1 MMTHRLTTRT
11 AWLLATAAIAL
22 PQPALSQEAGPQDA
36 NSQKAG
42 PTPEVALGD
51 IVVTAQ
57 RRSERLQDV
66 PIAVTAIDARA
77 IQNRQMTTLVDIMS
91 TVPNL
96 HASNN
101 IGQGSA
107 TTVFIRG
114 VGETESIV
122 TIDPPVGFYI
132 DDVVIARQG
141 VNNMALFDVERIE
154 VLRGPQGTLYG
165 RNTSAGAVKIV
176 TVKPQFENGFTG
188 EASYGR
194 FNTWSLKGSGNIAL
208 SDSTAFRL
216 TALVGDGDGDTY
228 NRVLDKQVNGTKT
241 LGFRGA
247 LRFEPSDDL
256 EINLS
261 ADWARGIQ
269 NGRYGFDVS
278 GILRPPADSVYISS
292 TGTDIRNVGK
302 AWGLNATIDYKLSD
316 DLSLK
321 SITAYRATTQ
331 NYNLDLT
338 DQPVSLYTL
347 YTDND
352 TGQFTQEFQLTGN
365 GFDDRL
371 EFVAGLYYFNERS
384 TAFIG
389 DYIFS
394 SLFFRKD
401 IRVGTDAYAGFVQGS
416 WKFND
421 TLSLIL
427 GGRLTHEKKFIDIA
441 AIGDFSGT
449 DFKFAPFPGIPLF
462 DNSTVCGTISP
473 SRPDRP
479 VACDLSVTRFTPRVG
494 LEYKPDADLLL
505 YATWTRGFKSGGW
518 STRVNTGAEFFDFD
532 PETID
537 SFELGLKSTVAGGRG
552 TVNLT
557 GFYYDYKNRFNS
569 GTSPSGSFGIAIS
582 DAKIYGIEVETNW
595 QLADG
600 IRAFGNA
607 AWQGNEVS
615 RPAAATIILGD
626 RLQRTP
632 SFQAS
637 VGINVDKPVADR
649 VNLIAN
655 ADYSYMGKHFV
666 SPQNFPSTE
675 TGPVNIVNAALG
687 LRLDERYELIAG
699 CKNCFGDEYFNQ
711 ALPFPAFGF
720 VTIYPNA
727 RSSWT
732 LTARV
737 RF

>member
-1 MMTHRLTTRT
+1 MTMPRLTTRT
-11 AWLLATAAIAL
+11 ACLLASAAIAL
-22 PQPALSQEAGPQDA
+22 PQAAFAQVAAPAA
-36 NSQKAG
+36 
-42 PTPEVALGD
+42 EVALGD

-57 RRSERLQDV
+57 RRAERLQDV

-77 IQNRQMTTLVDIMS
+77 IENRQMTSLVDIMS

-165 RNTSAGAVKIV
+165 RNTSAGAVKII

-208 SDSTAFRL
+208 SDSSAVRL

-247 LRFEPSDDL
+247 ARFQPGDDL

-278 GILRPPADSVYISS
+278 GILRPPADSIYVSS
-292 TGTDIRNVGK
+292 TGTDVRNVGK
-302 AWGLNATIDYKLSD
+302 AWGLHGTLEYKLSD
-316 DLSLK
+316 TLSLK

-331 NYNLDLT
+331 RYGLDLT
-338 DQPVSLYTL
+338 DQPVSLYVL

-352 TGQFTQEFQLTGN
+352 TGQFTQEFQLTGS
-365 GFDDRL
+365 GLDDRL
-371 EFVAGLYYFNERS
+371 EFVAGLFYFNERS

-401 IRVGTDAYAGFVQGS
+401 IRIGTDAYAGFAQGS
-416 WKFND
+416 YKLSDSF
-421 TLSLIL
+421 SLIL
-427 GGRLTHEKKFIDIA
+427 GGRLTHEKKFIDITTIA
-441 AIGDFSGT
+441 DFTGR
-449 DFKFAPFPGIPLF
+449 DFQYTPFAGIPIF

-473 SRPDRP
+473 SRPERP
-479 VACDLSVTRFTPRVG
+479 VACNLSVTRFTPRVG
-494 LEYKPDADLLL
+494 LEFKPDQDLLVF
-505 YATWTRGFKSGGW
+505 ATWTRGFKSGGW
-518 STRVNTGAEFFDFD
+518 SARVTAADEFFDFD
-532 PETID
+532 PETLD
-537 SFELGLKSTVAGGRG
+537 SFELGLKSTVASGRG

-557 GFYYDYKNRFNS
+557 GFYYDYKNIFNT
-569 GTSPSGSFGIAIS
+569 GTAPNGSFGIAIS
-582 DAKIYGIEVETNW
+582 DAKIYGIELETNW

-600 IRAFGNA
+600 VRAFGNL
-607 AWQGNEVS
+607 AWQGNDLA
-615 RPAAATIILGD
+615 RPAAATIVLGD

-632 SFQAS
+632 SWQGS
-637 VGINVDKPVADR
+637 VGINVDRPVSNR
-649 VNLIAN
+649 VNILAN

-675 TGPVNIVNAALG
+675 TGPVNIVNASVG
-687 LRLDERYELIAG
+687 VRLDDRFDITAG

-720 VTIYPNA
+720 VTVYPNA

-732 LTARV
+732 ITARA

>member
-1 MMTHRLTTRT
+1 MTRPRSAVAMTL
-11 AWLLATAAIAL
+11 LLAGAA
-22 PQPALSQEAGPQDA
+22 PVFGQEAAPA
-36 NSQKAG
+36 APASA
-42 PTPEVALGD
+42 TEVGISD

-66 PIAVTAIDARA
+66 PIAVTAIDARS
-77 IQNRQMTTLVDIMS
+77 IENRQMTNLVDIMS

-132 DDVVIARQG
+132 DDVVVARQG

-176 TVKPQFENGFTG
+176 TVKPQFENGFVG

-194 FNTWSLKGSGNIAL
+194 FNTWSMKGSGNIKL
-208 SDSTAFRL
+208 SDTSAVRF
-216 TALVGDGDGDTY
+216 TALVGDGDGDTF
-228 NRVLDKQVNGTKT
+228 NRVLNKQVNGTRT

-247 LRFEPSDDL
+247 LRIEPDDDL
-256 EINLS
+256 EINVS
-261 ADWARGIQ
+261 ADWARGIE

-278 GILRPPADSVYISS
+278 GILRPPADSIYISS
-292 TGTDIRNVGK
+292 SGTDTRNVGT
-302 AWGLNATIDYKLSD
+302 AWGLNGTIDYQLSD
-316 DLSLK
+316 TLALK
-321 SITAYRATTQ
+321 SITGYRATTQ
-331 NYNLDLT
+331 RYNLDLT
-338 DQPVSLYTL
+338 DQPVSLYVL

-352 TGQFTQEFQLTGN
+352 TGQFTQELQLTGS

-371 EFVAGLYYFNERS
+371 QFVAGLFYFNERS

-401 IRVGTDAYAGFVQGS
+401 IRVGTDSYAAFAQGTY
-416 WKFND
+416 KLTD
-421 TLSLIL
+421 TLSLIA
-427 GGRLTHEKKFIDIA
+427 GGRLTHETKFIDISTVA
-441 AIGDFSGT
+441 DFSGT
-449 DFKFAPFPGIPLF
+449 DFQFEPFAGIPIF
-462 DNSTVCGTISP
+462 DNGTVCGQTSA
-473 SRPDRP
+473 SRPERP
-479 VACDLSVTRFTPRVG
+479 VDCNLKATRFTPRLG
-494 LEYKPDADLLL
+494 LEFKPDADMLLF
-505 YATWTRGFKSGGW
+505 ATWTRGFKAGGW
-518 STRVNTGAEFFDFD
+518 SARVTAAEEFFDFD
-532 PETID
+532 PETLD
-537 SFELGLKSTVAGGRG
+537 SFELGLKSTVAGGKG
-552 TVNLT
+552 TVNVT
-557 GFYYDYKNRFNS
+557 GFYYDYQNIFNT
-569 GTSPSGSFGIAIS
+569 GTAPNGSFGIAVS
-582 DAKIYGIEVETNW
+582 DAKMYGIELETNW
-595 QLADG
+595 QLAPG
-600 IRAFGNA
+600 VRAFGNL
-607 AWQGNEVS
+607 AWQGNDLA
-615 RPAAATIILGD
+615 RPAAATIVLGE

-632 SFQAS
+632 SWQGS
-637 VGINVDKPVADR
+637 VGINVDRPVSER

-655 ADYSYMGKHFV
+655 ADYSYMGRHFV
-666 SPQNFPSTE
+666 SPQNFPSTR
-675 TGPVNIVNAALG
+675 TGPVNLVNAAIG
-687 LRLDERYELIAG
+687 MRLDDRIDLTAG

-720 VTIYPNA
+720 VTVYPNA
-727 RSSWT
+727 RSNWT
-732 LTARV
+732 ITARA

>member
-1 MMTHRLTTRT
+1 MTMPRLTTCT
-11 AWLLATAAIAL
+11 ACLLASAAIVL
-22 PQPALSQEAGPQDA
+22 PQAAFAQDA
-36 NSQKAG
+36 A
-42 PTPEVALGD
+42 PAAEVALGD

-57 RRSERLQDV
+57 RRAERLQDV

-77 IQNRQMTTLVDIMS
+77 IENRQMTSLVDIMS

-165 RNTSAGAVKIV
+165 RNTSAGAVKII

-208 SDSTAFRL
+208 SDSSAVRL

-247 LRFEPSDDL
+247 ARFQPGDDL

-278 GILRPPADSVYISS
+278 GILRPPADSIYVSS
-292 TGTDIRNVGK
+292 TGTDVRNVGK
-302 AWGLNATIDYKLSD
+302 AWGLHGTLEYKLSD
-316 DLSLK
+316 TLSLK

-331 NYNLDLT
+331 RYGLDLT
-338 DQPVSLYTL
+338 DQPVSLYVL

-352 TGQFTQEFQLTGN
+352 TGQFTQEFQLTGS
-365 GFDDRL
+365 GLDDRL
-371 EFVAGLYYFNERS
+371 EFVAGLFYFNERS

-401 IRVGTDAYAGFVQGS
+401 IRIGTDAYAGFAQGS
-416 WKFND
+416 YKLSDSF
-421 TLSLIL
+421 SLIL
-427 GGRLTHEKKFIDIA
+427 GGRLTHEKKFIDITTIA
-441 AIGDFSGT
+441 DFTGT
-449 DFKFAPFPGIPLF
+449 DFQFTPFAGIPIF

-473 SRPDRP
+473 SRPERP
-479 VACDLSVTRFTPRVG
+479 VACNLSVTRFTPRVG
-494 LEYKPDADLLL
+494 LEFKPDQDLLVF
-505 YATWTRGFKSGGW
+505 ATWTRGFKSGGW
-518 STRVNTGAEFFDFD
+518 SARVTAAEEFFDFD
-532 PETID
+532 PETLD

-557 GFYYDYKNRFNS
+557 GFYYDYKNIFNT
-569 GTSPSGSFGIAIS
+569 GTAPNGSFGIAIS
-582 DAKIYGIEVETNW
+582 DAKIYGIELETNW

-600 IRAFGNA
+600 VRAFGNL
-607 AWQGNEVS
+607 AWQGNDLA
-615 RPAAATIILGD
+615 RPAAATILLGD
-626 RLQRTP
+626 RMQRTP
-632 SFQAS
+632 SWQGS
-637 VGINVDKPVADR
+637 VGINVDRPVSNR
-649 VNLIAN
+649 VNILAN

-675 TGPVNIVNAALG
+675 TGPVNIVNASAG
-687 LRLDERYELIAG
+687 VRLDDRFDITAG

-711 ALPFPAFGF
+711 ALPFPSFGF
-720 VTIYPNA
+720 VTVYPNA

-732 LTARV
+732 ITARA

>member
-1 MMTHRLTTRT
+1 MTMPRLTTRT
-11 AWLLATAAIAL
+11 ACLLASAAFAL
-22 PQPALSQEAGPQDA
+22 PQAAFAQVAAPAA
-36 NSQKAG
+36 
-42 PTPEVALGD
+42 EVALGD

-57 RRSERLQDV
+57 RRAERLQDV

-77 IQNRQMTTLVDIMS
+77 IENRQMTSLVDIMS

-165 RNTSAGAVKIV
+165 RNTSAGAVKII

-208 SDSTAFRL
+208 SDSSAVRL

-247 LRFEPSDDL
+247 ARFQPGDDL

-278 GILRPPADSVYISS
+278 GILRPPADSIYVSS
-292 TGTDIRNVGK
+292 TGTDVRNVGK
-302 AWGLNATIDYKLSD
+302 AWGLHGTLEYKLSD
-316 DLSLK
+316 TLSLK

-331 NYNLDLT
+331 RYGLDLT
-338 DQPVSLYTL
+338 DQPVSLYVL

-352 TGQFTQEFQLTGN
+352 TGQFTQEFQLTGS
-365 GFDDRL
+365 GLDDRL
-371 EFVAGLYYFNERS
+371 EFVAGLFYFNERS

-401 IRVGTDAYAGFVQGS
+401 IRIGTDAYAGFAQGS
-416 WKFND
+416 YKLSDSF
-421 TLSLIL
+421 SLIL
-427 GGRLTHEKKFIDIA
+427 GGRLTHEKKFIDITTIA
-441 AIGDFSGT
+441 DFTGR
-449 DFKFAPFPGIPLF
+449 DFQYTPFAGIPIF

-473 SRPDRP
+473 SRPERP
-479 VACDLSVTRFTPRVG
+479 VACNLSVTRFTPRVG
-494 LEYKPDADLLL
+494 LEFKPDQDLLVF
-505 YATWTRGFKSGGW
+505 ATWTRGFKSGGW
-518 STRVNTGAEFFDFD
+518 SARVTAADEFFDFD
-532 PETID
+532 PETLD
-537 SFELGLKSTVAGGRG
+537 SFELGLKSTVASGRG

-557 GFYYDYKNRFNS
+557 GFYYDYKNIFNT
-569 GTSPSGSFGIAIS
+569 GTAPNGSFGIAIS
-582 DAKIYGIEVETNW
+582 DAKIYGIELETNW

-600 IRAFGNA
+600 VRAFGNL
-607 AWQGNEVS
+607 AWQGNDLA
-615 RPAAATIILGD
+615 RPAAATIVLGD

-632 SFQAS
+632 SWQGS
-637 VGINVDKPVADR
+637 VGINVDRPVSNR
-649 VNLIAN
+649 VNILAN

-675 TGPVNIVNAALG
+675 TGPVNIVNASVG
-687 LRLDERYELIAG
+687 VRLDDRFDITAG

-720 VTIYPNA
+720 VTVYPNA

-732 LTARV
+732 ITARA

>member
-1 MMTHRLTTRT
+1 MTTTPIIGSAT
-11 AWLLATAAIAL
+11 VLLASTAIAFSA
-22 PQPALSQEAGPQDA
+22 PSQAQEAGTVA
-36 NSQKAG
+36 EAG
-42 PTPEVALGD
+42 IAD

-57 RRSERLQDV
+57 RREERLQDV
-66 PIAVTAIDARA
+66 PVAVTAIDARA
-77 IQNRQMTTLVDIMS
+77 IQSRQMTQLVDIMS

-122 TIDPPVGFYI
+122 SIDPPVGFYI

-208 SDSTAFRL
+208 NDSSAVRL

-228 NRVLDKQVNGTKT
+228 NRVLDRNVNGTNT

-247 LRFEPSDDL
+247 LRFQPGDDL

-261 ADWARGIQ
+261 ADWARGIE

-278 GILRPPADSVYISS
+278 GILRPPADSIYISS
-292 TGTDIRNVGK
+292 TGTDVRNVGK
-302 AWGLNATIDYKLSD
+302 AWGLNGTIEYALSD
-316 DLSLK
+316 TLALK

-331 NYNLDLT
+331 RYNLDLT

-352 TGQFTQEFQLTGN
+352 TGQFTQELQLTGS

-401 IRVGTDAYAGFVQGS
+401 LRVATDAYAGFAQGS
-416 WKFND
+416 YKLTD
-421 TLSLIL
+421 RLSLIL
-427 GGRLTHEKKFIDIA
+427 GGRLTHEKKSIDITTIA
-441 AIGDFSGT
+441 DFTGT
-449 DFKFAPFPGIPLF
+449 DFRFEPFAGIPIF
-462 DNSTVCGTISP
+462 DNSTVCGVTSP
-473 SRPDRP
+473 SRPERP
-479 VACDLSVTRFTPRVG
+479 VACELSVTRFTPRVG
-494 LEYKPDADLLL
+494 LDFKPNDDLLV

-518 STRVNTGAEFFDFD
+518 SARVNSAAEFFDFD

-537 SFELGLKSTVAGGRG
+537 SFELGLKSTVADGRG

-557 GFYYDYKNRFNS
+557 GFYYDYQNRFNS
-569 GTSPSGSFGIAIS
+569 GTSPDGGFGIAIS
-582 DAKIYGIEVETNW
+582 DAKIYGIELETNW
-595 QLADG
+595 QLAPG
-600 IRAFGNA
+600 VRAFGNA
-607 AWQGNEVS
+607 AWQGNDLET
-615 RPAAATIILGD
+615 PAAATIILGD

-632 SFQAS
+632 SFQAA
-637 VGINVDKPVADR
+637 VGVNVDRPVADR

-666 SPQNFPSTE
+666 SPQNFPMTE

-687 LRLDERYELIAG
+687 VRLDERYELIAG
-699 CKNCFGDEYFNQ
+699 CKNCFGEEYFNQ

-727 RSSWT
+727 RSNWT

>member
-1 MMTHRLTTRT
+1 MTMPRLTTCT
-11 AWLLATAAIAL
+11 ACLLASAAIAL
-22 PQPALSQEAGPQDA
+22 PQAAFAQVAAPAA
-36 NSQKAG
+36 
-42 PTPEVALGD
+42 EVALGD

-57 RRSERLQDV
+57 RRAERLQDV

-77 IQNRQMTTLVDIMS
+77 IENRQMTSLVDIMS

-165 RNTSAGAVKIV
+165 RNTSAGAVKII

-208 SDSTAFRL
+208 SDSSAVRL

-247 LRFEPSDDL
+247 ARFQPGDDL

-278 GILRPPADSVYISS
+278 GILRPPADSIYVSS
-292 TGTDIRNVGK
+292 TGTDVRNVGK
-302 AWGLNATIDYKLSD
+302 AWGLHGTLEYKLSD
-316 DLSLK
+316 TLSLK

-331 NYNLDLT
+331 RYGLDLT
-338 DQPVSLYTL
+338 DQPVSLYVL

-352 TGQFTQEFQLTGN
+352 TGQFTQEFQLTGS
-365 GFDDRL
+365 GLDDRL
-371 EFVAGLYYFNERS
+371 EFVAGLFYFNERS

-401 IRVGTDAYAGFVQGS
+401 IRIGTDAYAGFAQGS
-416 WKFND
+416 YKLSDSF
-421 TLSLIL
+421 SLIL
-427 GGRLTHEKKFIDIA
+427 GGRLTHEKKFIDITTIA
-441 AIGDFSGT
+441 DFTGR
-449 DFKFAPFPGIPLF
+449 DFQYTPFAGIPIF

-473 SRPDRP
+473 SRPERP
-479 VACDLSVTRFTPRVG
+479 VACNLSVTRFTPRVG
-494 LEYKPDADLLL
+494 LEFKPDQDLLVF
-505 YATWTRGFKSGGW
+505 ATWTRGFKSGGW
-518 STRVNTGAEFFDFD
+518 SARVTAADEFFDFD
-532 PETID
+532 PETLD
-537 SFELGLKSTVAGGRG
+537 SFELGLKSTVASGRG

-557 GFYYDYKNRFNS
+557 GFYYDYKNIFNT
-569 GTSPSGSFGIAIS
+569 GTAPNGSFGIAIS
-582 DAKIYGIEVETNW
+582 DAKIYGIELETNW

-600 IRAFGNA
+600 VRAFGNL
-607 AWQGNEVS
+607 AWQGNDLA
-615 RPAAATIILGD
+615 RPAAATIVLGD

-632 SFQAS
+632 SWQGS
-637 VGINVDKPVADR
+637 VGINVDRPVSNR
-649 VNLIAN
+649 VNILAN

-675 TGPVNIVNAALG
+675 TGPVNIVNASVGA
-687 LRLDERYELIAG
+687 RLDDRFDITAG

-720 VTIYPNA
+720 VTVYPNA

-732 LTARV
+732 ITARA

>member
-1 MMTHRLTTRT
+1 MTMPRLTTCT
-11 AWLLATAAIAL
+11 ACLLASAAIAL
-22 PQPALSQEAGPQDA
+22 PQAAFAQVAAPAA
-36 NSQKAG
+36 
-42 PTPEVALGD
+42 EVALGD

-57 RRSERLQDV
+57 RRAERLQDV

-77 IQNRQMTTLVDIMS
+77 IENRQMTSLVDIMS

-165 RNTSAGAVKIV
+165 RNTSAGAVKII

-208 SDSTAFRL
+208 SDSSAVRL

-247 LRFEPSDDL
+247 ARFQPGDDL

-278 GILRPPADSVYISS
+278 GILRPPADSIYVSS
-292 TGTDIRNVGK
+292 TGTDVRNVGK
-302 AWGLNATIDYKLSD
+302 AWGLHGTLEYKLSD
-316 DLSLK
+316 MLSLK

-331 NYNLDLT
+331 RYGLDLT
-338 DQPVSLYTL
+338 DQPVSLYVL

-352 TGQFTQEFQLTGN
+352 TGQFTQEFQLTGS
-365 GFDDRL
+365 GLDDRL
-371 EFVAGLYYFNERS
+371 EFVAGLFYFNERS

-401 IRVGTDAYAGFVQGS
+401 IRIGTDAYAGFAQGS
-416 WKFND
+416 YKLSDSF
-421 TLSLIL
+421 SLIL
-427 GGRLTHEKKFIDIA
+427 GGRLTHEKKFIDITTIA
-441 AIGDFSGT
+441 DFTGR
-449 DFKFAPFPGIPLF
+449 DFQYTPFAGIPIF

-473 SRPDRP
+473 SRPERP
-479 VACDLSVTRFTPRVG
+479 VACNLSVTRFTPRVG
-494 LEYKPDADLLL
+494 LEFKPDQDLLVF
-505 YATWTRGFKSGGW
+505 ATWTRGFKSGGW
-518 STRVNTGAEFFDFD
+518 SARVTAADEFFDFD
-532 PETID
+532 PETLD
-537 SFELGLKSTVAGGRG
+537 SFELGLKSTVASGRG

-557 GFYYDYKNRFNS
+557 GFYYDYKNIFNT
-569 GTSPSGSFGIAIS
+569 GTAPNGSFGIAIS
-582 DAKIYGIEVETNW
+582 DAKIYGIELETNW

-600 IRAFGNA
+600 VRAFGNL
-607 AWQGNEVS
+607 AWQGNDLA
-615 RPAAATIILGD
+615 RPAAATIVLGD

-632 SFQAS
+632 SWQGS
-637 VGINVDKPVADR
+637 VGINVDRPVSNR
-649 VNLIAN
+649 VNILAN

-675 TGPVNIVNAALG
+675 TGPVNIVNASVGA
-687 LRLDERYELIAG
+687 RLDDRFDITAG

-720 VTIYPNA
+720 VTVYPNA

-732 LTARV
+732 ITARA

>member
-1 MMTHRLTTRT
+1 MTMPRLTTCT
-11 AWLLATAAIAL
+11 ACLLASAAIAL
-22 PQPALSQEAGPQDA
+22 PQAAFAQVAAPAA
-36 NSQKAG
+36 
-42 PTPEVALGD
+42 EVALGD

-57 RRSERLQDV
+57 RRAERLQDV

-77 IQNRQMTTLVDIMS
+77 IENRQMTSLVDIMS

-165 RNTSAGAVKIV
+165 RNTSAGAVKII

-208 SDSTAFRL
+208 SDSSAVRL

-247 LRFEPSDDL
+247 ARFQPGDDL

-278 GILRPPADSVYISS
+278 GILRPPADSIYVSS
-292 TGTDIRNVGK
+292 TGTDVRNVGK
-302 AWGLNATIDYKLSD
+302 AWGLHGTLEYKLSD
-316 DLSLK
+316 TLSLK

-331 NYNLDLT
+331 RYGLDLT
-338 DQPVSLYTL
+338 DQPVSLYVL

-352 TGQFTQEFQLTGN
+352 TGQFTQEFQLTGS
-365 GFDDRL
+365 GLDDRL
-371 EFVAGLYYFNERS
+371 EFVAGLFYFNERS

-401 IRVGTDAYAGFVQGS
+401 IRIGTDAYAGFAQGS
-416 WKFND
+416 YKLSDSF
-421 TLSLIL
+421 SLIL
-427 GGRLTHEKKFIDIA
+427 GGRLTHEKKFIDITTIA
-441 AIGDFSGT
+441 DFTGR
-449 DFKFAPFPGIPLF
+449 DFQYTPFAGIPIF

-473 SRPDRP
+473 SRPERP
-479 VACDLSVTRFTPRVG
+479 VACNLSVTRFTPRVG
-494 LEYKPDADLLL
+494 LEFKPDQDLLVF
-505 YATWTRGFKSGGW
+505 ATWTRGFKSGGW
-518 STRVNTGAEFFDFD
+518 SARVTAADEFFDFD
-532 PETID
+532 PETLD
-537 SFELGLKSTVAGGRG
+537 SFELGLKSTVASGRG

-557 GFYYDYKNRFNS
+557 GFYYDYKNIFNT
-569 GTSPSGSFGIAIS
+569 GTAPNGSFGIAIS
-582 DAKIYGIEVETNW
+582 DAKIYGIELETNW

-600 IRAFGNA
+600 VRAFGNL
-607 AWQGNEVS
+607 AWQGNDLA
-615 RPAAATIILGD
+615 RPAAATIVLGD

-632 SFQAS
+632 SWQGS
-637 VGINVDKPVADR
+637 VGINVDRPVSNR
-649 VNLIAN
+649 INILAN

-675 TGPVNIVNAALG
+675 TGPVNIVNASVG
-687 LRLDERYELIAG
+687 VRLDDRFDITAG

-720 VTIYPNA
+720 VTVYPNA

-732 LTARV
+732 ITARA

>member
-1 MMTHRLTTRT
+1 MTMPRLTTRT
-11 AWLLATAAIAL
+11 ACLLASAAIAL
-22 PQPALSQEAGPQDA
+22 PQAAFAQVAAPAA
-36 NSQKAG
+36 
-42 PTPEVALGD
+42 EVALGD

-57 RRSERLQDV
+57 RRAERLQDV

-77 IQNRQMTTLVDIMS
+77 IENRQMTSLVDIMS

-165 RNTSAGAVKIV
+165 RNTSAGAVKII

-208 SDSTAFRL
+208 SDSSAVRL

-247 LRFEPSDDL
+247 ARFQPGDDL

-278 GILRPPADSVYISS
+278 GILRPPADSIYVSS
-292 TGTDIRNVGK
+292 TGTDVRNVGK
-302 AWGLNATIDYKLSD
+302 AWGLHGTLEYKLSD
-316 DLSLK
+316 TLSLK

-331 NYNLDLT
+331 RYGLDLT
-338 DQPVSLYTL
+338 DQPVSLYVL
-347 YTDND
+347 YTDNH
-352 TGQFTQEFQLTGN
+352 TGQFTQEFQLTGS
-365 GFDDRL
+365 GLDDRL
-371 EFVAGLYYFNERS
+371 EFVAGLFYFNERS

-401 IRVGTDAYAGFVQGS
+401 IRIGTDAYAGFAQGS
-416 WKFND
+416 YKLSDSF
-421 TLSLIL
+421 SLIL
-427 GGRLTHEKKFIDIA
+427 GGRLTHEKKFIDITTIA
-441 AIGDFSGT
+441 DFTGR
-449 DFKFAPFPGIPLF
+449 DFQYTPFAGIPIF

-473 SRPDRP
+473 SRPERP
-479 VACDLSVTRFTPRVG
+479 VACNLSVTRFTPRVG
-494 LEYKPDADLLL
+494 LEFKPDQDLLVF
-505 YATWTRGFKSGGW
+505 ATWTRGFKSGGW
-518 STRVNTGAEFFDFD
+518 SARVTAADEFFDFD
-532 PETID
+532 PETLD
-537 SFELGLKSTVAGGRG
+537 SFELGLKSTVASGRG

-557 GFYYDYKNRFNS
+557 GFYYDYKNIFNT
-569 GTSPSGSFGIAIS
+569 GTAPNGSFGIAIS
-582 DAKIYGIEVETNW
+582 DAKIYGIELETNW

-600 IRAFGNA
+600 VRAFGNL
-607 AWQGNEVS
+607 AWQGNDLA
-615 RPAAATIILGD
+615 RPAAATIVLGD

-632 SFQAS
+632 SWQGS
-637 VGINVDKPVADR
+637 VGINVDRPVSNR
-649 VNLIAN
+649 VNILAN

-675 TGPVNIVNAALG
+675 TGPVNIVNASVGA
-687 LRLDERYELIAG
+687 RLDDRFDITAG

-720 VTIYPNA
+720 VTVYPNA

-732 LTARV
+732 ITARA

>member
-1 MMTHRLTTRT
+1 MTMPRLTTCT
-11 AWLLATAAIAL
+11 ACLLASAAIVL
-22 PQPALSQEAGPQDA
+22 PQAAFAQDA
-36 NSQKAG
+36 A
-42 PTPEVALGD
+42 PAAEVALGD

-57 RRSERLQDV
+57 RRAERLQDV

-77 IQNRQMTTLVDIMS
+77 IENRQMTSLVDIMS

-165 RNTSAGAVKIV
+165 RNTSAGAVKII

-208 SDSTAFRL
+208 SDSSAVRL

-247 LRFEPSDDL
+247 ARFQPGDDL

-261 ADWARGIQ
+261 ADWARGIE

-278 GILRPPADSVYISS
+278 GILRPPADSIYVSS
-292 TGTDIRNVGK
+292 TGTDVRNVGK
-302 AWGLNATIDYKLSD
+302 AWGLHGTLEYKLSD
-316 DLSLK
+316 MLSLK

-331 NYNLDLT
+331 RYGLDLT
-338 DQPVSLYTL
+338 DQPVSLYVL

-352 TGQFTQEFQLTGN
+352 TGQFTQEFQLTGS
-365 GFDDRL
+365 GLDDRL
-371 EFVAGLYYFNERS
+371 EFVAGLFYFNERS

-401 IRVGTDAYAGFVQGS
+401 IRIGTDAYAGFAQGS
-416 WKFND
+416 YKLSDSF
-421 TLSLIL
+421 SLIL
-427 GGRLTHEKKFIDIA
+427 GGRLTHEKKFIDITTIA
-441 AIGDFSGT
+441 DFTGT
-449 DFKFAPFPGIPLF
+449 DFQFTPFAGIPIF

-473 SRPDRP
+473 SRPERP
-479 VACDLSVTRFTPRVG
+479 VACNLSVTRFTPRVG
-494 LEYKPDADLLL
+494 LEFKPDQDLLVF
-505 YATWTRGFKSGGW
+505 ATWTRGFKSGGW
-518 STRVNTGAEFFDFD
+518 SARVTAAEEFFDFD
-532 PETID
+532 PETLD

-557 GFYYDYKNRFNS
+557 GFYYDYKNIFNT
-569 GTSPSGSFGIAIS
+569 GTAPNGSFGIAIS
-582 DAKIYGIEVETNW
+582 DAKIYGIELETNW

-600 IRAFGNA
+600 VRAFGNL
-607 AWQGNEVS
+607 AWQGNDLA
-615 RPAAATIILGD
+615 RPAAATILLGD
-626 RLQRTP
+626 RMQRTP
-632 SFQAS
+632 SWQGS
-637 VGINVDKPVADR
+637 VGINVDRPVSNR
-649 VNLIAN
+649 VNILAN

-675 TGPVNIVNAALG
+675 TGPVNIVNASAG
-687 LRLDERYELIAG
+687 VRLDDRFDITAG

-711 ALPFPAFGF
+711 ALPFPSFGF
-720 VTIYPNA
+720 VTVYPNA

-732 LTARV
+732 ITARA

>member
-1 MMTHRLTTRT
+1 MTTQRLTTRT
-11 AWLLATAAIAL
+11 AWLLATAALTSPQLAL
-22 PQPALSQEAGPQDA
+22 AQEAAPESA
-36 NSQKAG
+36 PS
-42 PTPEVALGD
+42 TEVALGD

-57 RRSERLQDV
+57 RREERLQDV
-66 PIAVTAIDARA
+66 PIAITAIDARA
-77 IQNRQMTTLVDIMS
+77 IENRQMTNLVDIMS

-165 RNTSAGAVKIV
+165 RNTSAGAIKIV

-188 EASYGR
+188 EASFGR
-194 FNTWSLKGSGNIAL
+194 FNTWSIKGSGNLAL
-208 SDSTAFRL
+208 SNTSALRL

-247 LRFEPSDDL
+247 FRYQPGDDL

-278 GILRPPADSVYISS
+278 GILRPPADSIYISS
-292 TGTDIRNVGK
+292 TGTDVRNVGK
-302 AWGLNATIDYKLSD
+302 AWGLNGTLEYRLSD
-316 DLSLK
+316 SLSLK
-321 SITAYRATTQ
+321 SITAWRATTQ
-331 NYNLDLT
+331 RYNLDLT
-338 DQPVSLYTL
+338 DQPVSLYVL

-352 TGQFTQEFQLTGN
+352 TGQFTQEFQLTGT
-365 GFDDRL
+365 GLDDRL

-401 IRVGTDAYAGFVQGS
+401 IRVGTDAYAGFAQGS
-416 WKFND
+416 YKLTD
-421 TLSLIL
+421 TLSLIV
-427 GGRLTHEKKFIDIA
+427 GGRLTHEKKFIDITTVA
-441 AIGDFSGT
+441 DFSGT
-449 DFKFAPFPGIPLF
+449 DFQFKPFPGIPIF
-462 DNSTVCGTISP
+462 DNSTVCGAISP
-473 SRPDRP
+473 SRPERP
-479 VACDLSVTRFTPRVG
+479 VACNLSVTRFTPRLG
-494 LEYKPDADLLL
+494 LEFKPDRDLLVF
-505 YATWTRGFKSGGW
+505 ATWTRGFKSGGW
-518 STRVNTGAEFFDFD
+518 SARVTAADEFFDFD
-532 PETID
+532 PETLD

-557 GFYYDYKNRFNS
+557 GFYYDYKNIFNT
-569 GTSPSGSFGIAIS
+569 GTAPNGSFGIAVS
-582 DAKIYGIEVETNW
+582 DARIYGIELETNW
-595 QLADG
+595 QLAPG
-600 IRAFGNA
+600 VRAFGNL
-607 AWQGNEVS
+607 AWQGNDLT
-615 RPAAATIILGD
+615 RPAAATIVLGD

-632 SFQAS
+632 SWQGS
-637 VGINVDKPVADR
+637 VGINVDRPVSER
-649 VNLIAN
+649 VNVIAN

-675 TGPVNIVNAALG
+675 TGPVNLVNASVG
-687 LRLDERYELIAG
+687 IRLDDRIDLTAG
-699 CKNCFGDEYFNQ
+699 CKNCFGEEYFNQ

-732 LTARV
+732 LTARA

>member
-1 MMTHRLTTRT
+1 
-11 AWLLATAAIAL
+11 LLASAAFAL
-22 PQPALSQEAGPQDA
+22 PQAAFAQVAAPAA
-36 NSQKAG
+36 
-42 PTPEVALGD
+42 EVALGD

-57 RRSERLQDV
+57 RRAERLQDV

-77 IQNRQMTTLVDIMS
+77 IENRQMTSLVDIMS

-165 RNTSAGAVKIV
+165 RNTSAGAVKII

-208 SDSTAFRL
+208 SDSSAVRL

-247 LRFEPSDDL
+247 ARFQPGDDL

-278 GILRPPADSVYISS
+278 GILRPPADSIYVSS
-292 TGTDIRNVGK
+292 TGTDVRNVGK
-302 AWGLNATIDYKLSD
+302 AWGLHGTLEYKLSD
-316 DLSLK
+316 MLSLK

-331 NYNLDLT
+331 RYGLDLT
-338 DQPVSLYTL
+338 DQPVSLYVL

-352 TGQFTQEFQLTGN
+352 TGQFTQEFQLTGS
-365 GFDDRL
+365 GLDDRL
-371 EFVAGLYYFNERS
+371 EFVAGLFYFNERS

-401 IRVGTDAYAGFVQGS
+401 IRIGTDAYAGFAQGS
-416 WKFND
+416 YKLSDSF
-421 TLSLIL
+421 SLIL
-427 GGRLTHEKKFIDIA
+427 GGRLTHEKKFIDITTIA
-441 AIGDFSGT
+441 DFTGR
-449 DFKFAPFPGIPLF
+449 DFQYTPFAGIPIF

-473 SRPDRP
+473 SRPERP
-479 VACDLSVTRFTPRVG
+479 VACNLSVTRFTPRVG
-494 LEYKPDADLLL
+494 LEFKPDQDLLVF
-505 YATWTRGFKSGGW
+505 ATWTRGFKSGGW
-518 STRVNTGAEFFDFD
+518 SARVTAADEFFDFD
-532 PETID
+532 PETLD
-537 SFELGLKSTVAGGRG
+537 SFELGLKSTVASGRG

-557 GFYYDYKNRFNS
+557 GFYYDYKNIFNT
-569 GTSPSGSFGIAIS
+569 GTAPNGSFGIAIS
-582 DAKIYGIEVETNW
+582 DAKIYGIELETNW

-600 IRAFGNA
+600 VRAFGNL
-607 AWQGNEVS
+607 AWQGNDLA
-615 RPAAATIILGD
+615 RPAAATIVLGD

-632 SFQAS
+632 SWQGS
-637 VGINVDKPVADR
+637 VGINVDRPVSNR
-649 VNLIAN
+649 VNILAN

-675 TGPVNIVNAALG
+675 TGPVNIVNASVGA
-687 LRLDERYELIAG
+687 RLDDRFDITAG

-720 VTIYPNA
+720 VTVYPNA

-732 LTARV
+732 ITARA

>member
-1 MMTHRLTTRT
+1 MTTQRLTTRT
-11 AWLLATAAIAL
+11 AWLLATAALTSPQLAL
-22 PQPALSQEAGPQDA
+22 AQEAAPESA
-36 NSQKAG
+36 PS
-42 PTPEVALGD
+42 TEVALGD

-57 RRSERLQDV
+57 RREERLQDV
-66 PIAVTAIDARA
+66 PIAITAIDARA
-77 IQNRQMTTLVDIMS
+77 IENRQMTNLVDIMS

-165 RNTSAGAVKIV
+165 RNTSAGAIKIV

-188 EASYGR
+188 EASFGR
-194 FNTWSLKGSGNIAL
+194 FNTWSIKGSGNLAL
-208 SDSTAFRL
+208 SNTSALRL

-247 LRFEPSDDL
+247 FRYQPGDDL

-278 GILRPPADSVYISS
+278 GILRPPADSIYISS
-292 TGTDIRNVGK
+292 TGTDVRNVGK
-302 AWGLNATIDYKLSD
+302 AWGLNGTLEYRLSD
-316 DLSLK
+316 SLSLK
-321 SITAYRATTQ
+321 SITAWRATTQ
-331 NYNLDLT
+331 RYNLDLT
-338 DQPVSLYTL
+338 DQPVSLYVL

-352 TGQFTQEFQLTGN
+352 TGQFTQEFQLTGT
-365 GFDDRL
+365 GLDDRL

-401 IRVGTDAYAGFVQGS
+401 IRVGTDAYAGFAQGS
-416 WKFND
+416 YKLTD
-421 TLSLIL
+421 TLSLIV
-427 GGRLTHEKKFIDIA
+427 GGRLTHEKKFIDITTVA
-441 AIGDFSGT
+441 DFSGT
-449 DFKFAPFPGIPLF
+449 DFQFKPFPGIPIF
-462 DNSTVCGTISP
+462 DNSTVCGAISP
-473 SRPDRP
+473 SRPERP
-479 VACDLSVTRFTPRVG
+479 VACNLSVTRFTPRLG
-494 LEYKPDADLLL
+494 LEFKPDRDLLVF
-505 YATWTRGFKSGGW
+505 ATWTRGFKSGGW
-518 STRVNTGAEFFDFD
+518 SARVTAADEFFDFD
-532 PETID
+532 PETLD

-557 GFYYDYKNRFNS
+557 GFYYDYKNIFNT
-569 GTSPSGSFGIAIS
+569 GTAPNGSFGIAVS
-582 DAKIYGIEVETNW
+582 DARIYGIELETNW
-595 QLADG
+595 QLAPG
-600 IRAFGNA
+600 VRAFGNL
-607 AWQGNEVS
+607 AWQGNDLA
-615 RPAAATIILGD
+615 RPAAATIVLGD

-632 SFQAS
+632 SWQGS
-637 VGINVDKPVADR
+637 VGINVDRPVSER
-649 VNLIAN
+649 VNVIAN

-675 TGPVNIVNAALG
+675 TGPVNLVNASVG
-687 LRLDERYELIAG
+687 IRLDDRIDLTAG
-699 CKNCFGDEYFNQ
+699 CKNCFGEEYFNQ

-732 LTARV
+732 LTARA

>member
-1 MMTHRLTTRT
+1 MTTHRLTTCT
-11 AWLLATAAIAL
+11 AWLLATVAL
-22 PQPALSQEAGPQDA
+22 PPPALAQEAAAD
-36 NSQKAG
+36 
-42 PTPEVALGD
+42 TEVALGD

-77 IQNRQMTTLVDIMS
+77 IENRQMTNLVDIMS

-132 DDVVIARQG
+132 DDVVVARQG

-165 RNTSAGAVKIV
+165 RNTSAGAVKII
-176 TVKPQFENGFTG
+176 TVKPQFENGFIG

-194 FNTWSLKGSGNIAL
+194 FNTWSLKGSGNIKL
-208 SDSTAFRL
+208 SDTSAVRL

-228 NRVLDKQVNGTKT
+228 NRVLDKQVNGTRT

-247 LRFEPSDDL
+247 LRIEPDEDL

-278 GILRPPADSVYISS
+278 GILRPPADSIYISS
-292 TGTDIRNVGK
+292 SGTDTRNEGV
-302 AWGLNATIDYKLSD
+302 AWGLNGTIDYQLSD
-316 DLSLK
+316 TLALK
-321 SITAYRATTQ
+321 SITGYRATTQ
-331 NYNLDLT
+331 RYNLDLT
-338 DQPVSLYTL
+338 DQPVSLYVL

-352 TGQFTQEFQLTGN
+352 TGQFTQELQLTGS

-371 EFVAGLYYFNERS
+371 QFVAGLFYFNERS

-401 IRVGTDAYAGFVQGS
+401 IRVGTDSYAAFAQGTY
-416 WKFND
+416 KLTD
-421 TLSLIL
+421 TLSLIA
-427 GGRLTHEKKFIDIA
+427 GGRLTHETKFIDITTIA
-441 AIGDFSGT
+441 DFSGT
-449 DFKFAPFPGIPLF
+449 DFQFEPFAGVPIF
-462 DNSTVCGTISP
+462 DNSTVCGQTSP
-473 SRPDRP
+473 SRPERP
-479 VACDLSVTRFTPRVG
+479 VDCNLKATRFTPRLG
-494 LEYKPDADLLL
+494 LEFKPDADMLLF
-505 YATWTRGFKSGGW
+505 ATWTRGFKAGGW
-518 STRVNTGAEFFDFD
+518 SARVTAAEEFFDFD
-532 PETID
+532 PETLD
-537 SFELGLKSTVAGGRG
+537 SFELGLKSTVAGGKG
-552 TVNLT
+552 TVNVT
-557 GFYYDYKNRFNS
+557 GFYYDYQNIFNT
-569 GTSPSGSFGIAIS
+569 GTAPNGSFGIAVS
-582 DAKIYGIEVETNW
+582 DAKIYGIELETNW
-595 QLADG
+595 QLAPG
-600 IRAFGNA
+600 VRAFGNL
-607 AWQGNEVS
+607 AWQGNDLA
-615 RPAAATIILGD
+615 RPEAATIVLGD

-632 SFQAS
+632 SWQGS
-637 VGINVDKPVADR
+637 VGINVDRPVSDR
-649 VNLIAN
+649 VNVIAN
-655 ADYSYMGKHFV
+655 ADYSYMGEHFV
-666 SPQNFPSTE
+666 SPQNFPSTQ
-675 TGPVNIVNAALG
+675 TGPVNLVNAAIGIRMDDRIDLT
-687 LRLDERYELIAG
+687 AG

-720 VTIYPNA
+720 VTVYPNA

-732 LTARV
+732 LTARA